1 MKKTK
6 LYLNHAGYCE
16 ANEKEA
22 IKGGRK
28 LKIKFHALWGFIQH
42 PEHGYILYD
51 TGYTQRFHEE
61 TAFFPNSIYGKMTK
75 VVIPPGEE
83 VAKQLS
89 NNGIS
94 PDDIKHIIITHFHAD
109 HAAGMKDFKNAVFYT
124 SKKAYEYTMK
134 LPHSIAFSKGV
145 LKNLLPEDLS
155 ERIIFIDEK
164 ITPSNQAIL
173 GKEYDLFGDNS
184 LLIYE
189 LPGHAAGQIGLM
201 LETSKQRYFLI
212 ADACWLKKSYI
223 EYVLPNPIVRLFF
236 HSWREFKSTL
246 NKVHQYHIAHPEV
259 LIVPT
264 HCAETTSQ
272 LIQPK
277 IYWNVL

>member
-6 LYLNHAGYCE
+6 IYLNHAGYCE
-16 ANEKEA
+16 ASERES
-22 IKGGRK
+22 IKGGRN
-28 LKIKFHALWGFIQH
+28 LKIKFHALWGLIEH

-61 TAFFPNSIYGKMTK
+61 TAFFPNKIYGKITK
-75 VVIPPGEE
+75 VVIPEREE
-83 VAKQLS
+83 VAKQLID
-89 NNGIS
+89 NGIS

-109 HAAGMKDFKNAVFYT
+109 HVAGMKDFKNAVFYT
-124 SKKAYEYTMK
+124 SKKAFEYTMK
-134 LPHSIAFSKGV
+134 LPNSIAFSKGV
-145 LKNLLPEDLS
+145 LKNLLPVDLS

-164 ITPSNQAIL
+164 ITPSNESIL

-201 LETSKQRYFLI
+201 LETNKQRYFLI
-212 ADACWLKKSYI
+212 ADACWLKKSYK

-236 HSWREFKSTL
+236 HSWKEFKNTL
-246 NKVHQYHIAHPEV
+246 YKVHQYHMAHPEV

-264 HCAETTSQ
+264 HCSETTCQ

-277 IYWNVL
+277 IDLNVL